1 MTTACKITF
10 VRVFLIPVFFIVLL
24 WGFPG
29 SRWVALAIFIVAGLT
44 DYLDGYVARHCNQ
57 VTNLGRFLDPLADKL
72 LVTAALLVFVEW
84 GQMPAWCV
92 MLVLAREFAVTGLR
106 LVAVEGGRV
115 IAAAW
120 SGKIKTSVSLLA
132 ICLMLTPW
140 HDLPLLTPVLSFDS
154 IGTVSIVLTTLW
166 SGAEYFLKNRDV
178 FGH

>member
-1 MTTACKITF
+1 MTTACKITLM
-10 VRVFLIPVFFIVLL
+10 RVFLIPVFLVVLL

-44 DYLDGYVARHCNQ
+44 DYLDGYIARRYNQ
-57 VTNLGRFLDPLADKL
+57 VTNFGRFIDPLADKL
-72 LVTAALLVFVEW
+72 LVTAALLVFVQW

-120 SGKIKTSVSLLA
+120 SGKVKTAVSLIV

-140 HDLPLLTPVLSFDS
+140 HDLPLLTPVLTINSL
-154 IGTVSIVLTTLW
+154 GTALIVLTTLW
-166 SGAEYFLKNRDV
+166 SGTEYFLKNLDV
-178 FGH
+178 FRH